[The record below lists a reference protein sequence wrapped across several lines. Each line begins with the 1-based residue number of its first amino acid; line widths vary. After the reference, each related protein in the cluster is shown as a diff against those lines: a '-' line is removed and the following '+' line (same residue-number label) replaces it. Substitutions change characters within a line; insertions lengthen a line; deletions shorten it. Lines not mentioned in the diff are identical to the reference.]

1 MPVLRGAT
9 TRPIAPVVAMATNG
23 EYVNEVTVSCV
34 FCGGRHTFD
43 WDNEPDGIRMPT
55 CGTRASLQ
63 IRLTGRAR
71 MMHMRTAK
79 PAAALR
85 PLASPQRCGT
95 AVVRVFGVI
104 WAGGRAGRK

>member
-9 TRPIAPVVAMATNG
+9 THPIAPVVAMATNG

-63 IRLTGRAR
+63 IRLTGRAGIIICEQ
-71 MMHMRTAK
+71 
-79 PAAALR
+79 LNR
-85 PLASPQRCGT
+85 PLRFGRSPAPSGGT